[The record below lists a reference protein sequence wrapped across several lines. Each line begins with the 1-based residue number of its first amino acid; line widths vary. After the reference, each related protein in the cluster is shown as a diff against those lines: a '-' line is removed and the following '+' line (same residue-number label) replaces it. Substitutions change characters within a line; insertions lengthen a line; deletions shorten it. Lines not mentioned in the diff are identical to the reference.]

1 MDGFDMDQQRPDD
14 AKQQTRRPT
23 GGIAL
28 AAGISVLLMLVVLAA
43 SAWIRVAGAEEEL
56 RVVRAVHRIAA
67 STVALLVTAL
77 AVLAWRRRRLVGAA
91 AGAFLFMLALSV
103 VGWVAGTAPP
113 PPAAFFNQAGGLVLT
128 GLLAW
133 IRAGASSGG
142 TAEDALGAT
151 ALTLAVAQGAFGAAI
166 AAFSAGDPPVLVLIL
181 HAACGLAASALV
193 AACGGALALAG
204 ALSAPVAGIAAALA
218 LAPPFAP
225 VAHALSAGLLVA
237 AAGMARRRAS

>member
-14 AKQQTRRPT
+14 AKQQTRSPT

-77 AVLAWRRRRLVGAA
+77 AVLAWRRRRLVAA
-91 AGAFLFMLALSV
+91 ATGAFLFMLALSV
-103 VGWVAGTAPP
+103 VGWIAGTAPP

-133 IRAGASSGG
+133 IRAGASSAG
-142 TAEDALGAT
+142 TPEDALGAT
-151 ALTLAVAQGAFGAAI
+151 ALTLAIAQGAFGAAI
-166 AAFSAGDPPVLVLIL
+166 AAFSGDPPVLVLIL

-225 VAHALSAGLLVA
+225 VAHALSAGLLLA